1 MGFYYLNFSLNL
13 PTFIFSATA
22 LLSLVLAISMLNQ
35 RNRSGVRTFVAI
47 MLAVFI
53 WALFSALESSASELQ
68 AKETFARLQ
77 YLGFANLPPLWLVF
91 VLRYTQQNAQFKLP
105 SFVILWI
112 LPVVTILLALSN
124 DLHGWLWVDA
134 QNTMGPF
141 GATLTFDYGAWY
153 YLFAIYT
160 NMVNLL
166 GVIVLFWA
174 IIRYPY
180 VYSQQ
185 AWALFL
191 GIALPWASEILNF
204 RGSPQFLGFDITP
217 ISFLVSGLVVA
228 WAVFRLHLF
237 DMVPVAR
244 EAILDSLSGAVI
256 VLDSKNRV
264 ADINHPALRLFN
276 FESSEQ
282 VIGKDVADLWKAW
295 PELVSAFVTEPV
307 DHEEFRLGESTYIEV
322 RTTPITD
329 TLGRYSLRLI
339 ELTDISQRKNVEER
353 NQLQSYALEA
363 AANSVMITDRN
374 GIISWVNSAL
384 TETSGYTKEELIG
397 KNPKIFSSGVHPPAY
412 FKNMWE
418 TLLAGRSWRGET
430 VNRHKD
436 GTLYT
441 EEQTIAPILDENR
454 QVVNFI
460 AVKQDVSD
468 RKALEK
474 LRDDLIYTI
483 VHDLRNPLTSISMSL
498 DVIERGIK
506 RQGSLP
512 ADQMDMLDIA
522 RSNTRRM
529 AGLVNS
535 ILDIN
540 RLENER
546 MPVNLVAISLH
557 KLVGDAMKFQVTLA
571 KAKGLLLEN
580 EIPED
585 LPLVAVDIGLI
596 GRVLQNLIDNAIKF
610 TPPGGEIRINACSDQ
625 QPGLFQVCVKDS
637 GPGIPDE
644 IHSRLFEKFA
654 SGSGPGH
661 GTGLGLAYCRL
672 AVETHGGRIWVESE
686 QDSGTAF
693 YFTLPAA
700 ALFKEFNT

>member
-1 MGFYYLNFSLNL
+1 M
-13 PTFIFSATA
+13 
-22 LLSLVLAISMLNQ
+22 VLAISMLSQ
-35 RNRSGVRTFVAI
+35 RSRSGVRTFVAI
-47 MLAVFI
+47 MLAVSF
-53 WALFSALESSASELQ
+53 WCLFGALESSVNELQ
-68 AKETFARLQ
+68 SKVIFTQLQ
-77 YLGFANLPPLWLVF
+77 YLAIAILPPLWLIF
-91 VLRYTQQNAQFKLP
+91 VLRYTQQNSFFKLP
-105 SFVILWI
+105 TLLFLWI
-112 LPVVTILLALSN
+112 IPLVTIGLAFTNS
-124 DLHGWLWVDA
+124 LHGLMWENARLTPG
-134 QNTMGPF
+134 QF
-141 GATLTFDYGAWY
+141 GNNLAFDFGIWHYFFIGFA
-153 YLFAIYT
+153 YLINF
-160 NMVNLL
+160 L
-166 GVIVLFWA
+166 GIIALFWA

-180 VYSQQ
+180 VFSQQ
-185 AWALFL
+185 AWALSL
-191 GIALPWASEILNF
+191 GIALPWIAEILNF

-217 ISFLVSGLVVA
+217 VAFFVSGLVIS

-244 EAILDSLSGAVI
+244 EAILDNLSGAVI

-264 ADINHPALRLFN
+264 ADINQPALRLFN
-276 FESSEQ
+276 FDTPENA
-282 VIGKDVADLWKAW
+282 IGKDVAILWANW
-295 PELVSAFVTEPV
+295 PKIVEAFISKPMEQQ
-307 DHEEFRLGESTYIEV
+307 EIRLNDTTYIEV
-322 RTTPITD
+322 RNTPITD

-339 ELTDISQRKNVEER
+339 ELNDISQRKRSEER

-363 AANSVMITDRN
+363 AANSVMITDRE
-374 GIISWVNSAL
+374 GKIFWVNSAL

-397 KNPKIFSSGVHPPAY
+397 QTPSILNSGVHPPSY
-412 FKNMWE
+412 FKNMWD

-430 VNRHKD
+430 VNKRKD

-441 EEQTIAPILDENR
+441 EEQTIAPILDEQR
-454 QVVNFI
+454 KVIYFI

-474 LRDDLIYTI
+474 LRDDLVYTI

-506 RQGSLP
+506 KHGSLP
-512 ADQMDMLDIA
+512 EDQMDMLDIA

-529 AGLVNS
+529 ASLVNS

-557 KLVGDAMKFQVTLA
+557 KLVTDAMKFQVALA
-571 KAKGLLLEN
+571 KAKGLMLQN

-610 TPPGGEIRINACSDQ
+610 TPSGGEIRVVACPDQ
-625 QPGLFQVCVKDS
+625 QPGLYRVCVKDS
-637 GPGIPDE
+637 GPGIPEDVQ
-644 IHSRLFEKFA
+644 SRLFQKFA
-654 SGSGPGH
+654 SGSEPGH

-672 AVETHGGRIWVESE
+672 AIETHGGRIWVES
-686 QDSGTAF
+686 DMGSGTTF
-693 YFTLPAA
+693 YFTLPGAA
-700 ALFKEFNT
+700 MFKEFSSQ